1 MSQALT
7 TCKCR
12 AFFGSVASMKGNE
25 ARVVFFLHPVTEF
38 KEGMVSSRTPN
49 KVVYRI
55 CFILLTL
62 SIILGL
68 GAVGFVLFTNA
79 KKQFV
84 LLDFFPPSPGSTPRP
99 PPTTI
104 TTTTTTTTTAT
115 TAMTTTAIPTTT
127 TSSGIREISGQS
139 MLLILPNSFS
149 LVI

>member
-7 TCKCR
+7 TCKCK

-68 GAVGFVLFTNA
+68 GAVGFVLITNA
-79 KKQFV
+79 KKQYL

-99 PPTTI
+99 PTTTI
-104 TTTTTTTTTAT
+104 TTTT

-127 TSSGIREISGQS
+127 TSSGIQGISGQS